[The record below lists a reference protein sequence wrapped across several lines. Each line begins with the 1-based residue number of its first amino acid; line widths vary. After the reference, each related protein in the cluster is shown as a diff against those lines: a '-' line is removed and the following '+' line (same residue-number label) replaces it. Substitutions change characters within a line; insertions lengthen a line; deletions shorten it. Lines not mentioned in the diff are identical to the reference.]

1 MQNTITKDAIRFSH
15 RLVGR
20 WLCHGGVQSA
30 PCIDQC
36 TASSWADERF
46 TGIRT
51 NDLSKLEV
59 RLRKPISHIS
69 ELTNRGVFL
78 STTWS
83 SESSHDHSKG
93 SAMREHFVPPVLEDG
108 YHQGQCQGLH
118 SVYCPRQLLTD
129 SAVCYRRPRDD
140 RHATR

>member
-1 MQNTITKDAIRFSH
+1 MCRPRSCLKSWWYIITENL
-15 RLVGR
+15 RLCRVHYNR
-20 WLCHGGVQSA
+20 A
-30 PCIDQC
+30 TC
-36 TASSWADERF
+36 TVECTTSSWADERF
-46 TGIRT
+46 TGIRI

-59 RLRKPISHIS
+59 RLRKLISLIS

-93 SAMREHFVPPVLEDG
+93 SAMQEHFVPPVLEDG
-108 YHQGQCQGLH
+108 YRQGQCQGLY
-118 SVYCPRQLLTD
+118 SVYCPQQLLTD